1 MPHTVLGIEDSGM
14 NDKDKVSGIMEPCTF
29 QGSYYH

>member
-1 MPHTVLGIEDSGM
+1 MPHTVLGTEDSGM
-14 NDKDKVSGIMEPCTF
+14 NDNDKVSGIMEPRTF